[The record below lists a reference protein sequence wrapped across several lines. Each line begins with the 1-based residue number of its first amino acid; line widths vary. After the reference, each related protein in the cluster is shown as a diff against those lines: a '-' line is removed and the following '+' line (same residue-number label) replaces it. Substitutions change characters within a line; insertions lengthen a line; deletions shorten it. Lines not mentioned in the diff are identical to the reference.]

1 MSNLKRAQEFCDV
14 WATLDL
20 DKIMGFLTP
29 DCFYHNIPMEPLVGH
44 AAIRPFMEPMVAGSS
59 SIKYVVHAIAEAPN
73 GWVLTERTDVMVMGD
88 KTVSIP
94 VMGVFEFK
102 DGLISSWRDYWDL
115 ADFQR
120 QMA

>member
-14 WATLDL
+14 WASLDL
-20 DKIMGFLTP
+20 EKIMAFLTP
-29 DCFYHNIPMEPLVGH
+29 DCFYHNIPMAPLVGH
-44 AAIRPFMEPMVAGSS
+44 DAIRPFFEPMISGSS
-59 SIKYVVHAIAEAPN
+59 KIEYIVHAIAETPD
-73 GWVLTERTDVMVMGD
+73 GKILTERTDVMVMGG
-88 KTVSIP
+88 KTISMP

-102 DGLISSWRDYWDL
+102 DGKISAWRDYWDL